1 MSQVTGPNGKDAQ
14 DTASQQNSPQQH
26 EAWYWVK
33 ADTMNDPW
41 EVAAWRNNR
50 ESPGEWHLVRR
61 PDARPTV
68 AVVGDRVPAPGEGW
82 QSVPRQPS
90 DAMLTCLGDDA
101 DAYHGLLGSWTL
113 LLRHAPKP

>member
-1 MSQVTGPNGKDAQ
+1 MSQVTGPNGKDAL
-14 DTASQQNSPQQH
+14 DASSKQGNPEQN

-33 ADTMNDPW
+33 AATMDDPW
-41 EVAAWRNNR
+41 EVAAWTKNG
-50 ESPGEWHLVRR
+50 ESPGEWHLLGLLDSR
-61 PDARPTV
+61 ASV
-68 AVVGDRVPAPGEGW
+68 ALVGDRIPAPGEGW

-113 LLRHAPKP
+113 LLSHAPKP